1 VQNEAA
7 DDCGNSGSARLPGRA
22 RIETPMGNYKQ
33 HDNVEAET
41 SMSVTYIRVQV
52 DGTDV
57 VEVDVLANIYK
68 VDGVDLLG
76 AYKANIG
83 G

>member
-1 VQNEAA
+1 
-7 DDCGNSGSARLPGRA
+7 
-22 RIETPMGNYKQ
+22 MGNYKQ

-68 VDGVDLLG
+68 LMR
-76 AYKANIG
+76 
-83 G
+83 

>member
-1 VQNEAA
+1 
-7 DDCGNSGSARLPGRA
+7 
-22 RIETPMGNYKQ
+22 MGNYKQ

-76 AYKANIG
+76 VYKANIG